1 MWTCIYWLGGSWL
14 MRMPWKWSW
23 ISIIKDKENI
33 AIQRRTISAP
43 EHDRPQPNAP
53 SHQFLWEYSIIVQ
66 RGRFWSLTIAGK
78 KKCCTYIS
86 CHIYPHDKGT
96 CQCLPMK
103 RLCICDTG
111 VLARERRCS
120 LRLPPRDSWE
130 RCNGTRDV
138 TMHSYWQDIVTCYP
152 GVISF

>member
-78 KKCCTYIS
+78 KDAALTSLVIFTRMIKALVSVSRWNDYAFATQVYWPGSGGAASVSPHVTAESDAMAPVMSQCIHIDRIS
-86 CHIYPHDKGT
+86 
-96 CQCLPMK
+96 
-103 RLCICDTG
+103 
-111 VLARERRCS
+111 
-120 LRLPPRDSWE
+120 
-130 RCNGTRDV
+130 
-138 TMHSYWQDIVTCYP
+138 
-152 GVISF
+152 